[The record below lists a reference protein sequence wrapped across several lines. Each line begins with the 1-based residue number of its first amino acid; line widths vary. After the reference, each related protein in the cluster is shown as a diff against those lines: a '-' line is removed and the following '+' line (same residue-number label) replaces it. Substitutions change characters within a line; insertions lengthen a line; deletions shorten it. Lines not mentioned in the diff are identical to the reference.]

1 MLKYIR
7 KRDAEGAERMVKD
20 HILRG
25 QAMVLKEYD
34 KKRSDQAEE
43 A

>member
-7 KRDAEGAERMVKD
+7 RRDAEGAERLVRE

-25 QAMVLKEYD
+25 QEMALKEYD
-34 KKRSDQAEE
+34 RQLQD
-43 A
+43 

>member
-7 KRDAEGAERMVKD
+7 KRDAEGAERLVRD

-25 QAMVLKEYD
+25 KEMVLKEYD
-34 KKRSDQAEE
+34 RQRLD
-43 A
+43 